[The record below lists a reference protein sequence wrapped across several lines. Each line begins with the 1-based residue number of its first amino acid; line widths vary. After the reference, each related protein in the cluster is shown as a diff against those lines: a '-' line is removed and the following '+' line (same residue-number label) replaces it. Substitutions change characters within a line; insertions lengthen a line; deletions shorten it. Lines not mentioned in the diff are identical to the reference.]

1 MRILVISQ
9 YWEPENGVPQRR
21 WAWLAEVLRANGHE
35 VAVVAPPPHYPT
47 GVLDKNWTPV
57 SSELGAHG
65 ERIFRSNFRPHGRG
79 ISDRVISQA
88 YIAASTLRQA
98 VGIIRRRDF
107 VPDVVIGT
115 VPAIPSAIVARIVAF
130 FSNAGLVIDLRDAW
144 PELLHNSS
152 EWNSSLHKKSS
163 WKDLVK
169 QVIKVPVIHATSL
182 AMTSVL
188 KNSSGVIVTASA
200 LEVPNEHRFIVRNV
214 FPSPVLKEFR
224 IDRQTLHEEGSLRI
238 LYGGTLG
245 RAQDLD
251 NALVAFQLLQAVSP
265 RSEMHIVGGGVAKK
279 SLQQFCEQHQLNVK
293 FYERAP
299 LEEMEKHYEWADTA
313 LVHLANWPALAKAV
327 PSKTYELMEIGIH
340 ISGVVNGEAKAI
352 ISELDAGATAAP
364 GVPEELAAVWMNILS
379 HGLNHSP
386 AKARSWI
393 QHQRSSVAVEQLL
406 SAIELANRSS

>member
-47 GVLDKNWTPV
+47 GVLDNNWTPV

-88 YIAASTLRQA
+88 YIAASTLRKA

-115 VPAIPSAIVARIVAF
+115 VPAIPSAVVARIIAT
-130 FSNAGLVIDLRDAW
+130 FSNTGLLIDLRDAW

-152 EWNSSLHKKSS
+152 EWNSSLHKEKS
-163 WKDLVK
+163 WKDLIK
-169 QVIKVPVIHATSL
+169 QVIKVPVIHATCV
-182 AMTSVL
+182 AMTSTL
-188 KNSSGVIVTASA
+188 QRSSGVIVTAAA
-200 LEVPNEHRFIVRNV
+200 LEIPNEHRFIIRNV
-214 FPSPVLKEFR
+214 FPSPALKGFR

-245 RAQDLD
+245 RAQDLN

-265 RSEMHIVGGGVAKK
+265 RSEMRIVGGGVAKK

-299 LEEMEKHYEWADTA
+299 LEEMKKHYEWADTA

-352 ISELDAGATAAP
+352 ISALDAGDTAAP
-364 GVPEELAAVWMNILS
+364 GVPEELAAVWKYILA